1 MPTEQTP
8 DSPARPLIFV
18 SHASRDKLVAD
29 AICARLEQQGIRC
42 WIAPRDVNP
51 GRDYSDQIV
60 EALEKSTLMVMV
72 FSSGSNTSRH
82 VKSEIDRAFSLR
94 QVIVPFRVE
103 DIEPEKGLAYY
114 LSKTH
119 WLDAV
124 NPPLEQHIDRLAGLI
139 QKISD
144 PDAAPIPSPAPTPV
158 VMTAPAGNKL
168 LWWAAGIF
176 ILLTIVALGLL
187 FYRSRATE
195 ERTSVSPVA
204 AAQSTPAPP
213 LAGQTPAANPA
224 ASPGIEGRWL
234 LLEARSLAGNQYHGA
249 VRFSKRGDRLDVA
262 WQTTGG
268 DYTGIGL
275 VRGNRVCV
283 GWSTGS
289 FGVVFYQIGADG
301 TLNGTWSVKG
311 SEAATSGVEKAT
323 GGTPGELVGRYSVVG
338 SNPGAQNQYR
348 GELEITQT
356 GKTYRI
362 EWKAGDTSVVGVGLR
377 IDDDFFVAWGGA
389 GPEPFGVV
397 AYTFDGDRAQGS
409 WTQGGATEVGTEN
422 LVKQLTP

>member
-1 MPTEQTP
+1 MTP
-8 DSPARPLIFV
+8 APSDSTPEPLIFV

-42 WIAPRDVNP
+42 WIAPRDVDP

-82 VKSEIDRAFSLR
+82 VKSEIDRAFSLG

-124 NPPLEQHIDRLAGLI
+124 NPPLEQHIDRLARLI

-144 PDAAPIPSPAPTPV
+144 PDAPPIPPPAPSPAATRG
-158 VMTAPAGNKL
+158 PAGNKL
-168 LWWAAGIF
+168 LWWVAGIF
-176 ILLTIVALGLL
+176 ILLTIAALGLL
-187 FYRSRATE
+187 FHRSRAAE
-195 ERTSVSPVA
+195 ERKSVSPVA
-204 AAQSTPAPP
+204 AGHSTPAPSLP
-213 LAGQTPAANPA
+213 GQAPVANRA

-234 LLEARSLAGNQYHGA
+234 LVEARSLAGNPYHGA
-249 VRFSKRGDRLDVA
+249 VRFSKRGDRYDVA

-275 VRGNRVCV
+275 VRGDRVCV

-289 FGVVFYQIGADG
+289 FGVVLYKIGTDG
-301 TLNGTWSVKG
+301 TLDGTWSVKG
-311 SEAATSGVEKAT
+311 SEAATSGVETAT
-323 GGTPGELVGRYSVVG
+323 GGTPGKLVGRYLVVG
-338 SNPGAQNQYR
+338 SNPDAQNQYR
-348 GELEITQT
+348 GQLEITQT
-356 GKTYRI
+356 GKTYRLH
-362 EWKAGDTSVVGVGLR
+362 WTTGDASVIGVGLR
-377 IDDDFFVAWGGA
+377 IDDDLFVAWG

-397 AYTFDGDRAQGS
+397 SYIFNRDRAQGW
-409 WTQGGATEVGTEN
+409 WTQGGASEVGREN
-422 LVKQLTP
+422 LVKQLTQ